1 MSNIA
6 LSQDEQ
12 TIVAQSTPAG
22 AGALALIR
30 LSGIDAISIADK
42 FIQLPSKK
50 KLDSLDSHT
59 VHYGKIIDQHGKVID
74 QVMAILLKAPKT
86 FTGQN
91 TIEISCHNNPFIIE
105 AIIEQA
111 LAHGARVA
119 QQGEFSKR
127 AVLNDKIDLIQAEAI
142 KEVIH
147 AQSKYVLQQSLAQL
161 EGSFS
166 HWIADIEKNL
176 LHCIAL
182 SEASFEF
189 IDEEM
194 DFGKQIQPRI
204 EKIIADIEESQKTF
218 DIQQQIR
225 EGLRI
230 ALIGS
235 VNAGK
240 SSLFNAILNKNRA
253 IVTNIAGTT
262 RDSIEA
268 GVYRNNFHV
277 TFVDTAG
284 LRETDNVIE
293 QHGIDRSLQEAQQAD
308 IILLVADSS
317 QELSSQEQTV
327 YQQLHDRYST
337 KIITVTTKADLKTSN
352 TPKNALF
359 EDSIKTSSTTKV
371 NLNLLE
377 QAIDSKIAQLV
388 ATLESPF
395 LLNKRQ
401 FNLLTTLKQQ
411 LTTVA
416 STMGSGIDFELLS
429 FHLKEALEDVSELS
443 GKTITQDS
451 MDAIFKEFCIG
462 K

>member
-59 VHYGKIIDQHGKVID
+59 VHYGKIIDQNGKVID